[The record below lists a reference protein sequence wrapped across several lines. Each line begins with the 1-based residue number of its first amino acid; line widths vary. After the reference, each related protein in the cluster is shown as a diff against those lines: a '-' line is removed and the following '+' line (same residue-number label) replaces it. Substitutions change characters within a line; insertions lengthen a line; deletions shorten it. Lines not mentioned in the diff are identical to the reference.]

1 MQEFKPFKEGKVR
14 EVYDNGDS
22 LIMVATDRISAF
34 DHILKNKI
42 TDKGAILTQMSK
54 FWFEFTKDVVPNHMI
69 SVDAKDMPEFFGQDR
84 FNGNSMLCK
93 KLEMLPIECI
103 VRGLVLFRIQ
113 GAKYQLYNYPPA
125 IKARAI
131 EKGITTQAELDAHAK
146 KNRVFGLFV

>member
-84 FNGNSMLCK
+84 YSSWIYHRKRLG
-93 KLEMLPIECI
+93 KLPGERYSLRNQTSGGTC
-103 VRGLVLFRIQ
+103 
-113 GAKYQLYNYPPA
+113 
-125 IKARAI
+125 
-131 EKGITTQAELDAHAK
+131 
-146 KNRVFGLFV
+146 